1 MFQAEETASRR
12 QDREKEARYG
22 GETKRFGAGLAE
34 SEVEKDSRHG

>member
-12 QDREKEARYG
+12 QDREEARYG